1 MLSDCSIRVF
11 RSAYRPGHFGEKL
24 LTFLRQGTVKTPF
37 SGFGLCICV
46 LGAVATL
53 LLSEKPKCN
62 VAIREKIT
70 MRPPC
75 MYLFNY

>member
-37 SGFGLCICV
+37 KWIGIVYMCAGCSSY
-46 LGAVATL
+46 AAT
-53 LLSEKPKCN
+53 
-62 VAIREKIT
+62 VREA
-70 MRPPC
+70 
-75 MYLFNY
+75 